1 MNFKSSFLHII
12 KEDVD
17 NNFDDIIY
25 IIIQNKY
32 THKISIFPL
41 HNISLLYLDDYYTAI
56 YKICNDC
63 SFEKIHDTY
72 NLLNNL
78 QRTTIS
84 KIKH

>member
-32 THKISIFPL
+32 IHKISIFPL
-41 HNISLLYLDDYYTAI
+41 HNISLLYLDD
-56 YKICNDC
+56 C
-63 SFEKIHDTY
+63 SIEK
-72 NLLNNL
+72 N
-78 QRTTIS
+78 S
-84 KIKH
+84 